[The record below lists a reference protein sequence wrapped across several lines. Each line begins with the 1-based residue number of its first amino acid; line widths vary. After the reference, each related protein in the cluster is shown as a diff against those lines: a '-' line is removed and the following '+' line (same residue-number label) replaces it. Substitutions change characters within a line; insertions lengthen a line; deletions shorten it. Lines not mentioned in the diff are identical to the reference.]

1 MSGQDKTRRFQ
12 EIALP
17 HLKAA
22 YNLARW
28 LTRNDQDAE
37 DVVQEAYM
45 RAFKFFD
52 GFRGA
57 DGRAWLLA
65 IVRNTTYTWLK
76 ENRGVMPTTPFDE
89 EFHSLDGDRAVEA
102 HEQPDNN
109 PEAILLMTD
118 RRRILNQA
126 LESLPME
133 FREVL
138 VMREL
143 EELSYKEIAD
153 VAGIPIGTVM
163 SRLARGRKLLA
174 GLLARPQ
181 RELT

>member
-1 MSGQDKTRRFQ
+1 MSEPAKTRRFQ

-37 DVVQEAYM
+37 DVVQEAYV
-45 RAFKFFD
+45 RAFRFFD

-76 ENRGVMPTTPFDE
+76 ENRSGALTTPFDE
-89 EFHSLDGDRAVEA
+89 EFHGLDGALAVEA
-102 HEQPDNN
+102 LEPPDNN
-109 PEAILLMTD
+109 PEAILLGCD
-118 RRRILNQA
+118 ERRQLNQA
-126 LESLPME
+126 LESLPHE

-138 VMREL
+138 VLREL
-143 EELSYKEIAD
+143 EEMSYKEIAA
-153 VAGIPIGTVM
+153 VVGIPIGTVM

-174 GLLARPQ
+174 ECLQPMKLG
-181 RELT
+181 E